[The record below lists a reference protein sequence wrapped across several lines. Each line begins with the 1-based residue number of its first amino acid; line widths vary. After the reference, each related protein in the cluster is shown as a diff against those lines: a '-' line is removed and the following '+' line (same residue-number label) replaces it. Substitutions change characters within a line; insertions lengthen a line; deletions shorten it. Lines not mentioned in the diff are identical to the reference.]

1 MKIIRPI
8 IRHASLLNA
17 LLLVIFVIT
26 ALSVFLPLTK
36 MNLKYSLPKVEK
48 KTPAG
53 ETKEAEKG
61 DAPTPADFAVIGEMN
76 LFHPERITPVDKK
89 AELPKPELV
98 LYATMVSDGAQFAFI
113 EDKKNPGTTPGRG
126 KRQAVIKKGEAVSG
140 FVVTEIAPDRIV
152 LVRGDE
158 QMTVHL
164 SDGEK
169 RKAGNGASTETA
181 SAPLT
186 RRRPPER
193 PTPQARPAAAVP
205 VISRQNQPLIKN

>member
-17 LLLVIFVIT
+17 LLLIIFVIT
-26 ALSVFLPLTK
+26 AVSVFLPLTK

-48 KTPAG
+48 KTSA
-53 ETKEAEKG
+53 EEKKQAEKG
-61 DAPTPADFAVIGEMN
+61 GAPTPADFAVIGEMN
-76 LFHPERITPVDKK
+76 LFHPERITPAEKK

-98 LYATMVSDGAQFAFI
+98 LYATMVSDEAQFAFI

-126 KRQAVIKKGEAVSG
+126 KRQTVIKKGDAISG

-158 QMTVHL
+158 QMTVRL
-164 SDGEK
+164 SEGEK
-169 RKAGNGASTETA
+169 RKGGNGASTETTP
-181 SAPLT
+181 APLT
-186 RRRPPER
+186 KRRSPER

-205 VISRQNQPLIKN
+205 MVPRQNQPLIKN